1 MTKDDQ
7 MALAKWLI
15 AKSAELKEVADAMP
29 QGRDNR
35 ILRAIAQGRASGV
48 AWLVQ
53 DVLSDTF
60 PLVPRRK

>member
-7 MALAKWLI
+7 MALAKWI
-15 AKSAELKEVADAMP
+15 FERGSALKAEADAMP
-29 QGRDNR
+29 KSRQNSASRNV
-35 ILRAIAQGRASGV
+35 AQGRANGV
-48 AWLVQ
+48 LFLVQ